1 MRLLRTCVMSALLI
15 FTSLSHAFDRFTA
28 HGGPIKGISF
38 SEHRQLIVT
47 ASFDYTAVVWDA
59 ESMRELRQLVA
70 HDAAVNVSA
79 FSPDGQWLATGG
91 DDAMIYLWNVSELL
105 DADREL
111 TPFKLGGHT
120 AKVVD
125 LQFSKDGR
133 RLVSSSWDHRV
144 GLWDIEARSPIRF
157 FEGHQGPVNAAVFSD
172 NDDFVY
178 SAGTDGHVRQWRV
191 DTGEYLRSVV
201 RNGFGV
207 NVLALSTDLNM
218 LAYGGANGV
227 MKSVSLD
234 ASGPDI
240 ELWVGGP
247 PVLAVDID
255 PITESMAF
263 ATAEGRIVIADALV
277 GEIERDFKAVQGPV
291 WAMQYTSK
299 GSHLMFAGLDDWV
312 TRIPLDDFVVPSA
325 LAERERRFHPDE
337 PLGNGA
343 RQFARKCSVCHT
355 LTPSSKRRAGP
366 TLYGVFGRKVGAVED
381 YPYSPELLDMDLVW
395 TEETIDRLFREG
407 PDIVTPGSK
416 MPIQRIKRDSDRQD
430 LIAYL
435 KQATAPQ

>member
-1 MRLLRTCVMSALLI
+1 MSILKSTLIAACVFLTPIAE
-15 FTSLSHAFDRFTA
+15 AFDRFTA
-28 HGGPIKGISF
+28 HGGPIKGIAHHAPSN
-38 SEHRQLIVT
+38 LAVT
-47 ASFDYTAVVWDA
+47 TSFDYTAVVWFA
-59 ESMRELRQLVA
+59 NSMEEIRPLVA
-70 HDAAVNVSA
+70 HTAAVNAAA
-79 FSPDGQWLATGG
+79 FSPDGRWLATGG
-91 DDAMIYLWNVSELL
+91 DDTSIFLWDVETIQNL
-105 DADREL
+105 DVEPQPIEL
-111 TPFKLGGHT
+111 TGHT
-120 AKVVD
+120 GKVVD
-125 LQFSKDGR
+125 LAFSNDGR
-133 RLVSSSWDHRV
+133 QLVSSSWDHRL
-144 GLWDIEARSPIRF
+144 GLWDIETRSPIRF
-157 FEGHQGPVNAAVFSD
+157 LQGHQGPVNAAVFSD
-172 NDDFVY
+172 DDDFVY
-178 SAGTDGHVRQWRV
+178 SAGSDGHIRQWRV

-201 RNGFGV
+201 KNGFGV
-207 NVLALSTDLNM
+207 NVLALSTDLNV

-255 PITESMAF
+255 PATESMAF

-277 GEIERDFKAVQGPV
+277 GEIERDFQAVQGPV
-291 WAMQYTSK
+291 WAMQYTSQ

-312 TRIPLDDFVVPSA
+312 TRIPLADFVVPSA